1 MTRLRVVLLGVV
13 LVALGVLVLFFPQSQ
28 RVDEAWYPCGSA
40 AAPSSSNV
48 CGAHDGT
55 RFAAVLLMTGGVLT
69 SITPRCGCRSVPRM
83 SGPGSGCPNPGNRG
97 ERTEPGGVNRAAGRG
112 GWST

>member
-1 MTRLRVVLLGVV
+1 MTRMRVVLLGVV

-28 RVDEAWYPCGSA
+28 RIDGAWYPCGSA

-69 SITPRCGCRSVPRM
+69 SITAALWLQVRPS
-83 SGPGSGCPNPGNRG
+83 G
-97 ERTEPGGVNRAAGRG
+97 ERSRERSPEPWEPGWKN
-112 GWST
+112 